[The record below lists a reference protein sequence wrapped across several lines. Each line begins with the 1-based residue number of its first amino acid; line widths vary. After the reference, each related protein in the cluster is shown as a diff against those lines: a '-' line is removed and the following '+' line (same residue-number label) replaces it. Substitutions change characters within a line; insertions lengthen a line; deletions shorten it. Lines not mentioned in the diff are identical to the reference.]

1 METMNGS
8 AMIVL
13 MVFLFLAV
21 VVPLSRRRSQ
31 LGARRARQL
40 PPQQWGQHPQPQP
53 WAYQPHPG
61 QPGVPPFAAALRAT
75 DEDITTFGDELRD
88 LDLEVVGHTLDEAAR
103 QDYQRAL
110 DAYEHAK
117 ESLARVRAPQEIQHV
132 TSILEDGRYAI
143 TCVKARVAGQPLPA
157 KRPPCFF
164 NPAHGPSAQNVFWAP
179 PGGSPRE
186 IPACAADAERV
197 LAGADPH
204 IRTVAH
210 GAARLPYWQD
220 AAYAPY
226 AQGYYSSWQADKL
239 VRGLAVGTV
248 VFAGLSMLPHL
259 AQGIGEIVEEIFDD
273 LD

>member
-1 METMNGS
+1 MNSGLLLL
-8 AMIVL
+8 L
-13 MVFLFLAV
+13 MVLLVLAV
-21 VVPLSRRRSQ
+21 VLPLTRRNKQIRAQ
-31 LGARRARQL
+31 RARQL
-40 PPQQWGQHPQPQP
+40 PPQQWGQHPQPQQ
-53 WAYQPHPG
+53 WAYQPPPPPG
-61 QPGVPPFAAALRAT
+61 WGAAPPFAAALRAT
-75 DEDITTFGDELRD
+75 DEDITTFGDELRG
-88 LDLEVVGHTLDEAAR
+88 LDLEVAGHTLDEAAR

-117 ESLARVRAPQEIQHV
+117 ESLARVRSPQEIRHV

-143 TCVKARVAGQPLPA
+143 TCVKARVAGQPLPV

-164 NPAHGPSAQNVFWAP
+164 NPAHGPSAQNVSWAP
-179 PGGSPRE
+179 PGGIPRE

-204 IRTVAH
+204 IRTVGH

-239 VRGLAVGTV
+239 VRGLAVGTA
-248 VFAGLSMLPHL
+248 VFAGLSILPHL
-259 AQGIGEIVEEIFDD
+259 AQGIGEIVEDILDD